1 MGQRVLLGL
10 ALVALVACQTPG
22 TGSSSSS
29 TGFPEETQS
38 ESSMPTAV
46 RSTSVQEM
54 ASSGG
59 QLQSIYFDF
68 NRSSLNP
75 DARDILRSNA
85 KWLGARSGTD
95 ARIEG
100 NCDARGSAEYNL
112 ALGERR
118 ALAAKQYLI
127 DLGVDASRLSTI
139 SYGEERPAVRGQT
152 EAAYARNRRDE
163 FVPASR

>member
-1 MGQRVLLGL
+1 M
-10 ALVALVACQTPG
+10 
-22 TGSSSSS
+22 
-29 TGFPEETQS
+29 
-38 ESSMPTAV
+38 
-46 RSTSVQEM
+46 
-54 ASSGG
+54 
-59 QLQSIYFDF
+59 
-68 NRSSLNP
+68 
-75 DARDILRSNA
+75 RSNA